1 VISACRILLVPVIV
15 ALLAADTRASRV
27 AAAAVFVAGA
37 ATDGLDGYLARR
49 WNTSTRTGQWLDP
62 LADKALVAAPI
73 VTLVAQDAFP
83 LWAAVLILG
92 REVAIAALRV
102 FLGSRG
108 RSMPASLPA
117 KVKTVLQIA
126 AITLYVLPLGPWSGG
141 LRFAALL
148 AAVAF
153 TMATGL
159 QYVAAALGPADKTP
173 KEAAR

>member
-1 VISACRILLVPVIV
+1 MISGGRILLVPVIV
-15 ALLAADTRASRV
+15 ALLAADTTASRL
-27 AAAAVFVAGA
+27 AAAGVFVAGA

-49 WNTSTRTGQWLDP
+49 WDTSTRTGQWLDP
-62 LADKALVAAPI
+62 LADKTLVAAPI
-73 VTLVAQDAFP
+73 ITLVAQDAFP

-92 REVAIAALRV
+92 RELAIAALRL

-117 KVKTVLQIA
+117 KVKTVVQIV
-126 AITLYVLPLGPWSGG
+126 AITLYVLPLCSGGGG

-159 QYVAAALGPADKTP
+159 QYVAAAFGPVEKTP
-173 KEAAR
+173 EGAAR